1 MVELMYTGRIM
12 LALIAG
18 QIRTGHVISGTEMVE
33 NVMTRFTCIKAT
45 VLFKYES
52 NVFND
57 ATPCYQGNG
66 ATRSIAFEL
75 RGGQ

>member
-1 MVELMYTGRIM
+1 
-12 LALIAG
+12 
-18 QIRTGHVISGTEMVE
+18 
-33 NVMTRFTCIKAT
+33 MTRFTCIKAT

-66 ATRSIAFEL
+66 TTRSIAFEL